1 MTDAKIP
8 AAIAELSD
16 WKVSWGEF
24 FDMFTNGNRGR
35 ATTS

>member
-1 MTDAKIP
+1 MISQTKLTKSLPP
-8 AAIAELSD
+8 AR
-16 WKVSWGEF
+16 WGEF